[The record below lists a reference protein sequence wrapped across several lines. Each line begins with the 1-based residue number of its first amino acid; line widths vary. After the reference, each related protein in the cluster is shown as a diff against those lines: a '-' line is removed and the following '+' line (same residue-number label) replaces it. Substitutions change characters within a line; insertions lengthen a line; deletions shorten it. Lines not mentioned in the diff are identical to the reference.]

1 MDLKM
6 KKPTPRPSA
15 KPATRYVVVVDGKPG
30 AYGMYVPDM
39 PGCIS
44 MGDTIADLLSNAQEA
59 LQLWAEDAVNSG
71 EDLPKPRSIDAIR
84 KDPDVA
90 RDLAG
95 GGVLAVVPLVME
107 TGRPVKANLSLDAGL
122 LAAID
127 EAAAARGLTRSA
139 YLASA
144 ARAKIAAEG

>member
-6 KKPTPRPSA
+6 KKPTFRISG

-30 AYGMYVPDM
+30 AYGMYVPDI
-39 PGCIS
+39 PGCTS
-44 MGDTIADLLSNAQEA
+44 MGDTIADLLANAQEA
-59 LQLWAEDAVNSG
+59 LQLWAEDAINSK
-71 EDLPKPRSIDAIR
+71 ESLPKPRSIEAIR
-84 KDPDVA
+84 KDPEVA
-90 RDLAG
+90 RDLAA

-139 YLASA
+139 FVASA
-144 ARAKIAAEG
+144 AREKIAAEG